1 MLQRTICWLLTFAIY
16 PLCLKGDAAMSNDM
30 LNKWTEMNQSAM
42 SSIKELGDINTKMM
56 TRLTQRQM
64 DMMNLYMEGSAKQM
78 EAMKS
83 IANPQDAVSTQT
95 GFYTEMNEK
104 LMDNARQTLEV
115 LMEAKA
121 ELAEWAEKGMN
132 QASDMMK
139 K

>member
-1 MLQRTICWLLTFAIY
+1 
-16 PLCLKGDAAMSNDM
+16 MSNDM

-42 SSIKELGDINTKMM
+42 NSIKELGDINTKMM

-78 EAMKS
+78 EAMKGV
-83 IANPQDAVSTQT
+83 ANPQDAVSTQT
-95 GFYTEMNEK
+95 GFYTDMNEK

-121 ELAEWAEKGMN
+121 ELTDWAEKGMS
-132 QASDMMK
+132 QATEMTK

>member
-1 MLQRTICWLLTFAIY
+1 MSNEMLQ
-16 PLCLKGDAAMSNDM
+16 
-30 LNKWTEMNQSAM
+30 KWTELNR
-42 SSIKELGDINTKMM
+42 SSMDSVKELGDINTKMM

-78 EAMKS
+78 EVMGDSKD
-83 IANPQDAVSTQT
+83 PQDIAGTQS
-95 GFYTEMNEK
+95 GLYTEMNEK

-121 ELAEWAEKGMN
+121 ELTSWAEKGVS
-132 QASDMMK
+132 QATELTK

>member
-1 MLQRTICWLLTFAIY
+1 
-16 PLCLKGDAAMSNDM
+16 MSNDM
-30 LNKWTEMNQSAM
+30 LKKWSEMNQSSMDA
-42 SSIKELGDINTKMM
+42 IKELGDINTRMM

-78 EAMKS
+78 EVLNGVK
-83 IANPQDAVSTQT
+83 NPQDVLSAQS
-95 GFYTEMNEK
+95 GLYTDMNEK

-121 ELAEWAEKGMN
+121 ELTEWAEKGMKQTTN
-132 QASDMMK
+132 FSK

>member
-1 MLQRTICWLLTFAIY
+1 
-16 PLCLKGDAAMSNDM
+16 MSNDM

-42 SSIKELGDINTKMM
+42 NSIKELGDINTKMM

-78 EAMKS
+78 EAMKGA
-83 IANPQDAVSTQT
+83 ANPQDAVSTQT

-121 ELAEWAEKGMN
+121 ELTEWAEKGMS
-132 QASDMMK
+132 QASEMTK